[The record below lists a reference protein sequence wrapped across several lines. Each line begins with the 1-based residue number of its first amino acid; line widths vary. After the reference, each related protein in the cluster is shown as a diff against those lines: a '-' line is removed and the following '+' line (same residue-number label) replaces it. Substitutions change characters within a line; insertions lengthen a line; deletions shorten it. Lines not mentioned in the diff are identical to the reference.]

1 MKRMLAIWVVLAL
14 ISIPVMAEDLKK
26 MSLDDVSL
34 ATPKIQNDSVVKTE
48 GKSSIKITTKWPTTV
63 YLGEVAGLNIENAK
77 LIYKADVKSDLE
89 GVAYLEMW
97 AHVGSG
103 QYFSKGLNDPIKG
116 KSDWKSIRAPFIFK
130 KGQKPD
136 KITLNL
142 VINGKGTVWIDNIV
156 LSKEPLK

>member
-1 MKRMLAIWVVLAL
+1 MNKHIG
-14 ISIPVMAEDLKK
+14 
-26 MSLDDVSL
+26 
-34 ATPKIQNDSVVKTE
+34 Q
-48 GKSSIKITTKWPTTV
+48 GKASIKITTKWPTTV
-63 YLGEVAGLNIENAK
+63 YLGEVDRLNIENTK

-97 AHVGSG
+97 AHVGGG

-116 KSDWKSIRAPFIFK
+116 KSDWKSIQTPFIFQ

-142 VINGKGTVWIDNIV
+142 VINGKGIVWIDSIV

>member
-1 MKRMLAIWVVLAL
+1 MKNILAILVVLAFVTT
-14 ISIPVMAEDLKK
+14 PVMAEDLKK
-26 MSLDDVSL
+26 MSLDDASL
-34 ATPKIQNDSVVKTE
+34 ASPKIQNDQVVKTE
-48 GKSSIKITTKWPTTV
+48 GKASIKITTKWPTTV

-97 AHVGSG
+97 AHVGGG
-103 QYFSKGLNDPIKG
+103 QYFSKGLNNPVKG
-116 KSDWKSIRAPFIFK
+116 KSNWKSIRTPFIFQ

-142 VINGKGTVWIDNIV
+142 VVNGKGTVWIDNLV